1 MKATIRLTLA
11 GLVGALRWRAHALAE
26 EPGRSYPDGRV
37 AISRRHGRRRAS
49 IPQPRIEEPSDDRR
63 GR

>member
-1 MKATIRLTLA
+1 MKATIRLTFA

-26 EPGRSYPDGRV
+26 EAGRGYPDGRV
-37 AISRRHGRRRAS
+37 AASGRRGRRCPSTA
-49 IPQPRIEEPSDDRR
+49 QPRTEEPSDDRR

>member
-1 MKATIRLTLA
+1 MKATFRLTLA
-11 GLVGALRWRAHALAE
+11 GLVGALRRRAHALAE

-37 AISRRHGRRRAS
+37 ARSRRLGRRRPPTS
-49 IPQPRIEEPSDDRR
+49 QPRIEEPSDDRR